1 MRTKS
6 VFFIVLC
13 FFYSLLV
20 ASCSNLLKLND
31 GETSLSVYLPY
42 AEGKGRAAVGV
53 SYNYVVTYVHESGE
67 KTVLEG
73 KSGDNLSLKPAEVGK
88 YEITGEAYNDS
99 KELIFQGTA
108 EAEVEEGKD
117 TTVIL
122 SLKRMMYELENQ
134 TEHMSLYP
142 DKQGIK
148 IVLNAVEGEADW
160 STRGFRL
167 IENTSKIELE
177 LHESPSKKKP
187 MVLYF
192 PFTEKGNSYTFE
204 LSFKNGT
211 KEVVEKATCKAAGG
225 ENDYFDFTDYLKTE
239 IDLGS
244 SVVNKDT
251 MKISYDVTKA
261 VKESK
266 ITDKKF
272 LDIGIIYSIF
282 SGKRNGNYS
291 EYIGTDI
298 LTNYSTEGFAI
309 DYSPILT
316 ELNLTEQLSHKEGV
330 NFEKLKENGSW
341 YADLA
346 LRFRLAEF
354 PEQDFI
360 GPYIFSE
367 DYTYKKGI
375 QNSKH
380 VSVEPDEKGIK
391 VTFKYSAED
400 GIWGIG
406 SKLEISD
413 GKYNLNF
420 NENAAPTS
428 DNPEVVY
435 YIGITEEGQF
445 YEYNFILK
453 SLSGTEIAKETVG
466 CFAGGG
472 NSDLIHIPDSWDGYD
487 FELQIQQEQ
496 GIVVNKSNIGGDV
509 FGITL
514 GMDVPS
520 FVTPYS
526 ALSFDIELY
535 AGEYNAP
542 ERLTYVKTRC
552 DAIYDN
558 GGTSVAEAFNML
570 VSDKYPI
577 YFNED
582 LGTFKAEKLF
592 GARDKWSLKFRFNVG
607 IKNTDTILSLYDMLI
622 EKNYEGERVEY
633 DYVIGTRNLDAVNGW
648 ELFYSCPENII
659 PEYEFI
665 TSSENGFVINI
676 TSMDSVLEETS
687 TYHFIIRRKLSSG
700 ELSGTYSYSLNYLC
714 NSEGYISPAI
724 YDENMLML
732 NNSFDEYDGIDVGTQ
747 KQFRIPSFE
756 MKQGKTYYVGVGLYK
771 PGEHTISD
779 FTVDK
784 L

>member
-20 ASCSNLLKLND
+20 ASCSNLLELND

-42 AEGKGRAAVGV
+42 AEGKGRAVVGV

-67 KTVLEG
+67 RTVLEG

-99 KELIFQGTA
+99 KELIFQGTV

-117 TTVIL
+117 TTVTL
-122 SLKRMMYELENQ
+122 LLKRMMYELENQ

-167 IENTSKIELE
+167 IEKNSRIELE
-177 LHESPSKKKP
+177 LHGSPSKENP

-192 PFTEKGNSYTFE
+192 PFTEKDNSYTFA
-204 LSFKNGT
+204 LSYKNDT
-211 KEVVEKATCKAAGG
+211 KEVVEEAACKAAGG
-225 ENDYFDFTDYLKTE
+225 QNDYFDFTDYLKTE

-244 SVVNKDT
+244 SIVNKDT

-354 PEQDFI
+354 PDQDFI

-400 GIWGIG
+400 GIWGNG

-428 DNPEVVY
+428 ANPEVVY

-487 FELQIQQEQ
+487 FELQIQDGQ

-514 GMDVPS
+514 DMNVSS
-520 FVTPYS
+520 FITPYS

-535 AGEYNAP
+535 GGEYNSP

-558 GGTSVAEAFNML
+558 GVGYDVEQFKRL
-570 VSDKYPI
+570 VSHEWPI

-633 DYVIGTRNLDAVNGW
+633 DYVIGTQVLDAVNGW
-648 ELFYSCPENII
+648 ELFYSCPDNIM
-659 PEYEFI
+659 PEYTVISSSTNGMKIKI
-665 TSSENGFVINI
+665 TDMDESFADTARYQFV
-676 TSMDSVLEETS
+676 
-687 TYHFIIRRKLSSG
+687 IRRKLSSG
-700 ELSGTYSYSLNYLC
+700 ELSGAYFSSLKYLC
-714 NSEGYISPAI
+714 DSAGCILPAI
-724 YDENMLML
+724 YDENMQVLVDY
-732 NNSFDEYDGIDVGTQ
+732 FDWYEGDDVNTQ
-747 KQFRIPSFE
+747 KQIRIPSFE

-779 FTVDK
+779 FTIDK